1 MAAKVRSG
9 EQFEM
14 CGETNMTAGKEL
26 HKKVRDA
33 IFLAALGNWE
43 ESCMFEELSADGQQV
58 YEDYATVALEA
69 CLPEMEALREQVRAM
84 AAQIEA
90 AIAERSAETGRIS
103 PNSEA
108 DA

>member
-1 MAAKVRSG
+1 
-9 EQFEM
+9 M
-14 CGETNMTAGKEL
+14 CGKTNMTAGQEL

-43 ESCMFEELSADGQQV
+43 ESCTFEELSEDGQQV
-58 YEDYATVALEA
+58 YEDYATAAIEA

-90 AIAERSAETGRIS
+90 AIARKGGA
-103 PNSEA
+103 A
-108 DA
+108 